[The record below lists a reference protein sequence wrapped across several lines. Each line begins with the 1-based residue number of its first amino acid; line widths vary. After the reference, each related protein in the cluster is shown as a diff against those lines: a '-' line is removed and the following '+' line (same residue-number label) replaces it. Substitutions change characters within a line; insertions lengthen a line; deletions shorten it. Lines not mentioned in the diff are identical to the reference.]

1 MALPGSSGGL
11 GNYHADVLNATPI
24 GSDAIGRLTEEIK
37 GRAAGSI
44 KNGNYP
50 EAITLYSKAIE
61 VQQQQQGSE
70 SVIAILHANRSM
82 CHLKMGNAV
91 LAHQDAET
99 AIASDANY
107 LKGYYRCGVSLV
119 ALKQFS
125 KAREILRA
133 GLALKPDDRE
143 LREQLDK
150 LVGMDESTPAPV
162 PPATGSG
169 AIKAAGSNSGNST
182 SGNSTSKSASGV
194 VATSAAAAD
203 KDDGEIDGVFRG
215 YKKTSDGRTTTFFNN
230 ELDAATRELIG
241 DIAPKKLEAEAAV
254 SAALPAS
261 NGSGGSAWNAAGT
274 FESVN
279 WTKWATGRLKELLL
293 EVAVTP
299 EAACAVTVTEVGQL
313 EGDAE
318 IVSNRGKV
326 KRIYDFSLTLK
337 WRLTTGASSSALAAT
352 GAMEVR
358 DVTADE
364 DYEVGDCKADDG
376 ITSPVLQELV
386 RKHIKSSSGALQL
399 ALFAALHTF
408 AEEFKS
414 KV

>member
-50 EAITLYSKAIE
+50 EAISLYSKAIE
-61 VQQQQQGSE
+61 VQQQQQQGSE

-169 AIKAAGSNSGNST
+169 AIKTAGSN

-194 VATSAAAAD
+194 VATSAAD

-215 YKKTSDGRTTTFFNN
+215 YKKTSDGRITTFFNN

-299 EAACAVTVTEVGQL
+299 EAACAVTVTEVKL

-337 WRLTTGASSSALAAT
+337 WRLTTGEPSLAAT
-352 GAMEVR
+352 GVMEVR